1 MAKKLENLAKHVRAV
16 LGERKRLEQI
26 EKKLVSTLN
35 KALGTIGYKVV
46 SGKAPATGT
55 PKRRRARRAKPAA
68 RPRRRTG
75 ARRRTVVRRR
85 RARAKK

>member
-16 LGERKRLEQI
+16 LGERKRLQQV

-46 SGKAPATGT
+46 SGKAPATGN
-55 PKRRRARRAKPAA
+55 A
-68 RPRRRTG
+68 
-75 ARRRTVVRRR
+75 
-85 RARAKK
+85 